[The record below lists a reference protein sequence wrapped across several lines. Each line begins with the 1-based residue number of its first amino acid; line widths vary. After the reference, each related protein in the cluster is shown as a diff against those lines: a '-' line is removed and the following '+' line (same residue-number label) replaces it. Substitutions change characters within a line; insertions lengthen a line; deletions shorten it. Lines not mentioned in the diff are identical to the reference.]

1 MSILKSNSAS
11 IVNEPITVEWL
22 KTTCFFDRIIPVGA
36 LKYRSGSYCTLS
48 KSIKKYPIGMGFSIE
63 EAFAPEVTWAF
74 SWEDLHTVI
83 PTKTIWTP
91 KGVNPILSRKLE
103 TKGDV
108 IKFIEDVRKTL
119 DAVWDIKIGN
129 HEHSEIQ

>member
-1 MSILKSNSAS
+1 MSILKSNNAS
-11 IVNEPITVEWL
+11 IVNEPITDEWL
-22 KTTCFFDRIIPVGA
+22 DTTCFFDRIIPAGA
-36 LKYRSGSYCTLS
+36 LKYRNGSYCASS

-63 EAFAPEVTWAF
+63 EAFAPKNTWEF

-91 KGVNPILSRKLE
+91 QGVEPLSSRKLE

-108 IKFIEDVRKTL
+108 LKFIEDVRKTL
-119 DAVWDIKIGN
+119 DASWGIKIK
-129 HEHSEIQ
+129 